1 MRITDLLNQNGIEL
15 GVKADFKE
23 AAIDRLVNLMEKA
36 GNISDKAAYKEDILA
51 REEMGTTGISDGIAI
66 PHAKSAAVIRPGLS
80 AMTVP
85 AGVDYDSMDG
95 QPSRLFFMIA
105 APEAGGDIHLEVLS
119 RLSTLLII

>member
-15 GVKADFKE
+15 GVKADSKE

-36 GNISDKAAYKEDILA
+36 GNISDKAAYKQDILA

-85 AGVDYDSMDG
+85 AGVDYDSMAV
-95 QPSRLFFMIA
+95 SYTHL
-105 APEAGGDIHLEVLS
+105 EAGGSPRIP
-119 RLSTLLII
+119 

>member
-66 PHAKSAAVIRPGLS
+66 PHAKSAAVIRPG
-80 AMTVP
+80 
-85 AGVDYDSMDG
+85 
-95 QPSRLFFMIA
+95 
-105 APEAGGDIHLEVLS
+105 
-119 RLSTLLII
+119 